1 MAEGVPT
8 VMLVNTSP
16 DFGPLAAFGVI
27 GFILWLVFTAGI
39 IALTLW
45 ISYTIIWRAVRRGM
59 REFYGERPE
68 LR

>member
-1 MAEGVPT
+1 
-8 VMLVNTSP
+8 MLVNTSP